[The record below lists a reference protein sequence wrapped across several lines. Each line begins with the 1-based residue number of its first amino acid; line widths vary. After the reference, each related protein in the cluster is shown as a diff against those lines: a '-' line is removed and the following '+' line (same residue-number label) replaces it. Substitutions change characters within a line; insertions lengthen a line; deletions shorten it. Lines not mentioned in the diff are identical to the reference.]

1 LTGISHDYPDPD
13 AGWLKLRNDWAR
25 DTRLDWGALGLLA
38 YLTSHRD
45 GFEVE
50 LARLT
55 SSRSSKRHKVMVWI
69 AELEKHGYIERE
81 TRREGGVV
89 VGTTWHL
96 LGPNVD
102 HQHQV

>member
-1 LTGISHDYPDPD
+1 MTGISHDYEPP
-13 AGWLKLRNDWAR
+13 ALAWVQLRNEWAR
-25 DTRLDWGALGLLA
+25 DTRLDWGALGLLT

-55 SSRSSKRHKVMVWI
+55 TSRSSKRHKVMAWI
-69 AELEKHGYIERE
+69 AELEKHGYVERE
-81 TRREGGVV
+81 TKRDRGVV

-96 LGPNVD
+96 LGPDVGQ
-102 HQHQV
+102 QHQL

>member
-1 LTGISHDYPDPD
+1 MAGIQRGYDDPD
-13 AGWLKLRNDWAR
+13 KEWLKLRNEWAR
-25 DTRLDWGALGLLA
+25 DESLDWGALGLLT

-55 SSRSSKRHKVMVWI
+55 SARASKRHKVMGWL
-69 AELEKHGYIERE
+69 AELESAGYVSRE
-81 TRREGGVV
+81 TLRRGGVV

-96 LGPNVD
+96 LDPSNVGE
-102 HQHQV
+102 QH